1 MLPHGAQHSGGKT
14 HIEGRRKKEEGGRKK
29 KKSLYFIL
37 PPSFFFFGEWCRCR
51 DLNPGLRGYEP
62 RALTN

>member
-1 MLPHGAQHSGGKT
+1 MAMFNANAQCSMLWVEQLT
-14 HIEGRRKKEEGGRKK
+14 LDIEQSERSE
-29 KKSLYFIL
+29 
-37 PPSFFFFGEWCRCR
+37 EWCRCR